1 MPEPTTS
8 PRPSVD
14 AIRTEFAGYVQT
26 YRDLLAA
33 ASKASG
39 ASLMRIDGA
48 FAAFEPGYFNN
59 LLVALDARFASRR
72 RGGEDDGGGAI
83 AEVRLI
89 VASLVEHG
97 GVMTAGKSTAYS
109 PGKSVLRID
118 IGDRIAL
125 NADDFEAIAAAYIGE
140 TEKNL

>member
-8 PRPSVD
+8 PRPSVA
-14 AIRTEFAGYVQT
+14 AIRTEFAGYVQA

-59 LLVALDARFASRR
+59 LLVALDARFADRWLGSE
-72 RGGEDDGGGAI
+72 GDGGGAI
-83 AEVRLI
+83 AEVRLV
-89 VASLVEHG
+89 VASLIAHG
-97 GVMTAGKSTAYS
+97 GVMTAGKATAYS
-109 PGKSVLRID
+109 PEKSVLRID

>member
-1 MPEPTTS
+1 MPELTTS
-8 PRPSVD
+8 PRPSMA
-14 AIRTEFAGYVQT
+14 AIRTEFAGYVQA

-59 LLVALDARFASRR
+59 LLVALDARFTSRQ

-89 VASLVEHG
+89 VASLIEHG
-97 GVMTAGKSTAYS
+97 GVMTADKATAYS
-109 PGKSVLRID
+109 PAKSVLRID